1 MGKVY
6 RYVDLQ
12 DFRVKYV
19 GIVYDSDRIK
29 RRIEEHVKDFDAR
42 KTYRVDVLDLECSK
56 IDLEYLEAHF
66 ISLYNAEYNKRKR
79 NYGVSVFIPN
89 LEALWK
95 PFAIVG
101 RSETNGYAN
110 GFRLRKQR
118 GSIPQVSR
126 KIRL

>member
-12 DFRVKYV
+12 DFSVKYV

-29 RRIEEHVKDFDAR
+29 RRIEEHIKDFDER
-42 KTYRVDVLDLECSK
+42 KTYRVDILDLECER

-95 PFAIVG
+95 PFAIVERRKNYG
-101 RSETNGYAN
+101 RKTYPRSYAM
-110 GFRLRKQR
+110 R
-118 GSIPQVSR
+118 
-126 KIRL
+126 